1 MTKNDAEK
9 LVWMV
14 DEVSDAGEE
23 LRDARIAEI
32 ETNERLARLESEFI
46 LAGIEGKNQVER
58 DAELRRKTDTAHM
71 EVVNAKI
78 ARITAETAY
87 SAAKRSLRIMELIY
101 KVQNIDADTR

>member
-32 ETNERLARLESEFI
+32 EAIDVLARLEAELI
-46 LAGIEGKNQVER
+46 IAGIDGKNETER
-58 DAELRRKTDTAHM
+58 KAHLLQGTSELSLN
-71 EVVNAKI
+71 VVNARTW
-78 ARITAETAY
+78 RIGKETIY
-87 SAAKRSLRIMELIY
+87 KAAKSSLRIMELIY
-101 KVQNIDADTR
+101 KVQNEDN